1 MIKGIFPKYTWNMP
15 EDQKILYLTFD
26 DGPTPE
32 ITNWTLDLLKSYDA
46 KATFFCIGTNV
57 KQHPE
62 IFQNLLESGHAIGNH
77 TYNHPY
83 GWRTKTDEYVA
94 EVLKTQQ
101 AMSAAYGV
109 SKTHTNN
116 PPVPKR
122 HVRAGQ
128 QPAEEARSG
137 GSPINNQQSSI
148 FNPHPA
154 RTENAHS
161 GESTTFNPPL
171 PKRHVH
177 AGQQPARTEK
187 ARSGGSPINNQQS
200 TIFNP
205 QPAEEARSGG
215 STTHLFRPPYGQI
228 KPSQGKQL
236 LALGYQII
244 MWDILSFDWK
254 ASLSKEACARN
265 VVSKAGPGSI
275 IVFHDSV
282 KAAPRMKHALKATLA
297 HFSAQ
302 GYQFKSIEF

>member
-1 MIKGIFPKYTWNMP
+1 MP

-101 AMSAAYGV
+101 AMSAAYRV
-109 SKTHTNN
+109 WKTHTNN
-116 PPVPKR
+116 P
-122 HVRAGQ
+122 

-148 FNPHPA
+148 FNPHSAP
-154 RTENAHS
+154 TENAHS

-177 AGQQPARTEK
+177 AGQQ
-187 ARSGGSPINNQQS
+187 SSINNQQS
-200 TIFNP
+200 TIIN
-205 QPAEEARSGG
+205 R
-215 STTHLFRPPYGQI
+215 
-228 KPSQGKQL
+228 
-236 LALGYQII
+236 
-244 MWDILSFDWK
+244 
-254 ASLSKEACARN
+254 
-265 VVSKAGPGSI
+265 
-275 IVFHDSV
+275 
-282 KAAPRMKHALKATLA
+282 
-297 HFSAQ
+297 
-302 GYQFKSIEF
+302 

>member
-1 MIKGIFPKYTWNMP
+1 MP

-109 SKTHTNN
+109 WKTHTNN
-116 PPVPKR
+116 P
-122 HVRAGQ
+122 
-128 QPAEEARSG
+128 QPAEEAR
-137 GSPINNQQSSI
+137 
-148 FNPHPA
+148 
-154 RTENAHS
+154 S

-177 AGQQPARTEK
+177 AGQQ
-187 ARSGGSPINNQQS
+187 SSINNQQS